1 MICINE
7 TYLSQKMSVEHKHKE
22 YVAVESTE
30 EVDNVQLSKT
40 DVLHKVSIQRT
51 VLTCRRKYSY
61 YIMCDI

>member
-1 MICINE
+1 
-7 TYLSQKMSVEHKHKE
+7 MSVEHKHKE